1 MDHPSVLS
9 LDGVTNFRDLGGY
22 TTADGRRVKH
32 GVVFRSAALA
42 GLSAADIERLAALPL
57 RTIADLRGNRE
68 ITIVPSPAIPGA
80 DNLPLVIQPRIG
92 SSLRDLLQRQEATGE
107 DVVAILRQAYATYV
121 TEHLPVYRRLFSLIL
136 DAERVPLVFHCT
148 AGKDRTG
155 VGAALLLTA
164 LGVPEEQVIADY
176 RATDRFWD
184 RNHALPEGT
193 SKAVADAFLGTHTQ
207 VMLDTLAA
215 AEAPFGSRA
224 ALLENGLGLDAA
236 RLAALRAMLLDE

>member
-1 MDHPSVLS
+1 MDHPRVLA
-9 LDGVTNFRDLGGY
+9 LEGVTNFRDLGGY

-32 GVVFRSAALA
+32 GMVFRSAALA
-42 GLSAADIERLAALPL
+42 GLSAGDIEYLAGLKL
-57 RTIADLRGNRE
+57 RTVADLRGTRE
-68 ITIVPSPAIPGA
+68 MAVVPSPAIPGCE
-80 DNLPLVIQPRIG
+80 NIPLVIQPRIG
-92 SSLRDLLQRQEATGE
+92 ASLRDLLKRQEATGE
-107 DVVAILRQAYATYV
+107 DMVAILAQAYAAYV
-121 TEHLPVYRRLFSLIL
+121 TEHLPVYRRLFDLIL

-193 SKAVADAFLGTHTQ
+193 SKVVADAFLGTHTPL
-207 VMLDTLAA
+207 MLQTLAA
-215 AEAPFGSRA
+215 ATAPFGSRE
-224 ALLENGLGLDAA
+224 ALFGQGLGLTPA
-236 RLAALRAMLLDE
+236 RLDALRALLLE